1 LNHENIAENEMRF
14 YKNGKDQGIAYKGGD
29 ILPKGV
35 YFPTISI
42 HMYARVKV
50 NFGPSFI
57 LVHGL
62 NGGMAFSEVAPMN
75 PEERRVH
82 ESRIVEIRE
91 NSDVFAQLHPGL
103 PHNSHL
109 FLMQAE
115 RQGLFQPG
123 VGVTEK
129 LSLNPPPK
137 QNLDHVH
144 LKRGDAL
151 G

>member
-1 LNHENIAENEMRF
+1 MRF
-14 YKNGKDQGIAYKGGD
+14 YKNGKDQGVAFKGNQ
-29 ILPKGV
+29 LPKGV

-57 LVHGL
+57 LIHGL

-82 ESRIVEIRE
+82 ENRIMEIRE
-91 NSDVFAQLHPGL
+91 NSDVFARLHPDI
-103 PHNSHL
+103 PSNSHL

-115 RQGLFQPG
+115 IQGLFQPG
-123 VGVTEK
+123 VGIAEK
-129 LSLNPPPK
+129 ATLNINPPK
-137 QNLDHVH
+137 QNLDHIQ
-144 LKRGDAL
+144 LKRGEAL